1 LTGAGG
7 ATTTAATV
15 KIDGAP
21 SGATNNYSLWVVG
34 GTTAIDGALT
44 HTGGAVSFNQ
54 DQEDYDFK
62 IQSNNTD
69 NVFHVDAG
77 VNSGKGSVTFGYS
90 ANPDANNR
98 AWLKVYPPAI
108 STASGKSTSWVG
120 IQPDYAMTMVGT
132 VPVAATLAVEE
143 PNISGTPTAAATVYI
158 KDAPTEAGQ
167 SSYALWVDSGKVRV
181 DEQLEFNSAP
191 ADESVSGVTATF
203 TAGEDLVRGEV
214 VYFKASDSKMWKAVA
229 TATGTMPVVAMA
241 AEDVSAD
248 AVGVFLLYG
257 FIADNGS
264 FPAYTV
270 GGKIYAPEA
279 ETGSQNVPEQTAPDS
294 DGDFVQVLGYAVT
307 ANSLFF
313 NPSND
318 VIEHA

>member
-1 LTGAGG
+1 LSLTGAGG

-90 ANPDANNR
+90 ANPDANN
-98 AWLKVYPPAI
+98 
-108 STASGKSTSWVG
+108 
-120 IQPDYAMTMVGT
+120 AMTMVGT